1 MSWVK
6 FMLEKEKKAEC
17 WQHLCGS
24 DELHWGWG
32 GWGGWRR
39 GDCLLLR
46 EEDWKDLWSELAGR
60 RQETIPIC
68 PGWNVGSLL
77 TQVTERETLIC
88 SSVKW
93 EDRANPSVCLPLP
106 SPRQDRRD
114 RHTTL
119 SCFLVLCLSSM
130 WYLKRGEFQ
139 SLRFFQCIYYLLS
152 LLIC

>member
-17 WQHLCGS
+17 WQRHCGS
-24 DELHWGWG
+24 DELHG
-32 GWGGWRR
+32 GGEGGE

-60 RQETIPIC
+60 GQETIPKC

-88 SSVKW
+88 SFVKW
-93 EDRANPSVCLPLP
+93 EDKANLESASLFPLQGRIGETV
-106 SPRQDRRD
+106 SPCS
-114 RHTTL
+114 HA
-119 SCFLVLCLSSM
+119 S
-130 WYLKRGEFQ
+130 
-139 SLRFFQCIYYLLS
+139 
-152 LLIC
+152 